1 MDKYDTRA
9 CNFYYGKKSIEK
21 IKSNKALPL
30 NNNKLISF
38 DTIEIIT
45 RKYTKKI
52 NIKDINFQNKKLK
65 EKIKS
70 DLKLITK
77 KKFLKKINLS
87 NLPILMGVINLTP
100 DSFSDGGKYNKNNKG
115 VNRAKYLIK
124 KGCKILDVGGE
135 ATNPGSNEVEKKKE
149 WQRINKTL
157 DNTWCPR
164 LLASTWS
171 VASGLCSSVNTSKS
185 STIMLKGFYSYN
197 RAILVVSVGNRR
209 PPGLF
214 QF

>member
-1 MDKYDTRA
+1 MDKYYTRA

-52 NIKDINFQNKKLK
+52 NIKDINSQNKKLK

-70 DLKLITK
+70 DLKLIEK
-77 KKFLKKINLS
+77 KKFFKKINLS
-87 NLPILMGVINLTP
+87 NFPILMGVINLTP

-115 VNRAKYLIK
+115 INRAKYLIK
-124 KGCKILDVGGE
+124 KGCKIIDVGGE
-135 ATNPGSNEVEKKKE
+135 ATNPGSN
-149 WQRINKTL
+149 
-157 DNTWCPR
+157 
-164 LLASTWS
+164 
-171 VASGLCSSVNTSKS
+171 
-185 STIMLKGFYSYN
+185 
-197 RAILVVSVGNRR
+197 
-209 PPGLF
+209 
-214 QF
+214 